1 MAEGA
6 EEVLSTSPRRFEFLD
21 LRWLRPAGSP
31 FSRCATLVFRSLQV
45 AVFAVSTVLL
55 ATERESLDS
64 ETERYE
70 FIHKKK
76 AVTNKDKKSL
86 TL

>member
-6 EEVLSTSPRRFEFLD
+6 EEVLSTSPGRFEFLD
-21 LRWLRPAGSP
+21 LRWLQPAGSP
-31 FSRCATLVFRSLQV
+31 SSRCATLAFRSLQA

-55 ATERESLDS
+55 ATEQESLDS
-64 ETERYE
+64 ETKRYE

-76 AVTNKDKKSL
+76 AVTDKDKKSL
-86 TL
+86 IL